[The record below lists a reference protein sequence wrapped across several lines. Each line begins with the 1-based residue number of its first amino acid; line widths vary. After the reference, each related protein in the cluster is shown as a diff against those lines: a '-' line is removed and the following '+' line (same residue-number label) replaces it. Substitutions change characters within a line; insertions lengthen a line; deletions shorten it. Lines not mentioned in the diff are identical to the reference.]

1 MLNLKGYA
9 IAAAIA
15 LAFGFITGWRV
26 NEWRRDSIE
35 LAAERGAQR
44 AITENRAREA
54 SIAAEAE
61 TRIAT
66 LRTTERVT
74 NNTITREIIKHADTY
89 NLDCA
94 TADGVRAYNDFAAG
108 RASKPVAAL
117 PR

>member
-1 MLNLKGYA
+1 MWQLYAGLGLFAAGA
-9 IAAAIA
+9 IA
-15 LAFGFITGWRV
+15 GWTV
-26 NEWRRDSIE
+26 NDWRNDSIA
-35 LAAERGAQR
+35 LAAERGAQH

-61 TRIAT
+61 TRIAA
-66 LRTTERVT
+66 LRTKERVT

-108 RASKPVAAL
+108 RASKPAAAL